1 MRTNEIRNEVYE
13 IKKWEEKIKWKDLKY
28 ETRKYIYDFEQYET
42 IRSFGDSIYTRKAN
56 IVEAEV
62 DQNNPLKNI
71 VEFTEKSR
79 PRSKEGKDKKR
90 DIYESAYA
98 LYEGRELALNK
109 FKSRIFPI
117 KATQDKK
124 TQTLPKAAAQGKAGS
139 TSENLLN
146 EIRQIK
152 YFLYR
157 AK

>member
-56 IVEAEV
+56 IVEAEA

-79 PRSKEGKDKKR
+79 PRSKEGKDRKR

-124 TQTLPKAAAQGKAGS
+124 TQRLPKAAAQGKAGS

>member
-13 IKKWEEKIKWKDLKY
+13 IKKWEEKIKWKGLKY

-56 IVEAEV
+56 IVETEA
-62 DQNNPLKNI
+62 DQNSLLKNI
-71 VEFTEKSR
+71 VEFNENLGQDQRKVR
-79 PRSKEGKDKKR
+79 NKKR

-124 TQTLPKAAAQGKAGS
+124 TQRLPKAAAQGKAGS

>member
-56 IVEAEV
+56 IVEAEA

-117 KATQDKK
+117 KVTQDKK
-124 TQTLPKAAAQGKAGS
+124 TQRLPKAAAQAKAGS

>member
-56 IVEAEV
+56 IVEAEA

-124 TQTLPKAAAQGKAGS
+124 FKILIHKKCFKDYQ
-139 TSENLLN
+139 
-146 EIRQIK
+146 
-152 YFLYR
+152 
-157 AK
+157 

>member
-56 IVEAEV
+56 IVEAEA

-79 PRSKEGKDKKR
+79 PRWKEGKDKKW

>member
-1 MRTNEIRNEVYE
+1 MRTNEIKNEVYE

-42 IRSFGDSIYTRKAN
+42 IRSFGNSIYTRKAN
-56 IVEAEV
+56 IVEAEA
-62 DQNNPLKNI
+62 DQNNLLKNI
-71 VEFTEKSR
+71 VEFNEKSR

-90 DIYESAYA
+90 YIYESAHA

-124 TQTLPKAAAQGKAGS
+124 TQNINS
-139 TSENLLN
+139 
-146 EIRQIK
+146 
-152 YFLYR
+152 
-157 AK
+157 

>member
-28 ETRKYIYDFEQYET
+28 ETRKYIYDFEQYKT

-56 IVEAEV
+56 IVEAEA

-117 KATQDKK
+117 KVTQDKK
-124 TQTLPKAAAQGKAGS
+124 TQRLPKAAAQGKAGS

>member
-28 ETRKYIYDFEQYET
+28 ETRKYIYDFEQYKT

-56 IVEAEV
+56 IVEAEA

-71 VEFTEKSR
+71 VEFTDKSR

-90 DIYESAYA
+90 GIYESAYA

-117 KATQDKK
+117 KVTQDKK
-124 TQTLPKAAAQGKAGS
+124 TQRLPKAAAQGKAGS

>member
-56 IVEAEV
+56 IVEAEA

-98 LYEGRELALNK
+98 LYEGRKLALNK

-124 TQTLPKAAAQGKAGS
+124 TQRLPKAAAQGKAGS

>member
-13 IKKWEEKIKWKDLKY
+13 IKKWEEKIKWKNLKY

-56 IVEAEV
+56 IVEAEA

-98 LYEGRELALNK
+98 LYEGRGLALNK
-109 FKSRIFPI
+109 FKSRVFPI

-124 TQTLPKAAAQGKAGS
+124 TQRLPKAAAQGKAGS

>member
-13 IKKWEEKIKWKDLKY
+13 IKKWEEKIKWKGLKY

-56 IVEAEV
+56 IVEAEA

-124 TQTLPKAAAQGKAGS
+124 TQRLPKAAAQGKAGS

>member
-56 IVEAEV
+56 IVEAEA

-117 KATQDKK
+117 KVTQDKK
-124 TQTLPKAAAQGKAGS
+124 TQRLPKAAAQGKAGS

>member
-56 IVEAEV
+56 IVEAEA

-79 PRSKEGKDKKR
+79 PRSKEGKD
-90 DIYESAYA
+90 
-98 LYEGRELALNK
+98 
-109 FKSRIFPI
+109 
-117 KATQDKK
+117 
-124 TQTLPKAAAQGKAGS
+124 
-139 TSENLLN
+139 
-146 EIRQIK
+146 
-152 YFLYR
+152 
-157 AK
+157 